1 MLRVKNIHVC
11 KVEHPTSSTGHV
23 SPTGKPL
30 RSRSI
35 LQKGRVSIININKYC
50 TNMIESATL
59 EGHHVH
65 YIAVSV
71 KSTLTENLYAQ
82 TISQNGSL
90 NSDRDPLLL

>member
-1 MLRVKNIHVC
+1 
-11 KVEHPTSSTGHV
+11 
-23 SPTGKPL
+23 
-30 RSRSI
+30 
-35 LQKGRVSIININKYC
+35 
-50 TNMIESATL
+50 MIESATL